1 MNPKLAVSIALFIG
15 GCSQSQP
22 PADTGEDMIGSSPR
36 ASSPVDLQPLSETDL
51 LRVCRGGAA
60 FRNGIPV
67 GVVKAKK
74 SGANLVRLSY
84 TRDDGKFFAYDCKT
98 EGNVVRFRMID
109 EAGPGTGPGVW
120 SGRGSRTT
128 FDIFPTEIEFRDDFF
143 DGSADQDRIEI

>member
-1 MNPKLAVSIALFIG
+1 M
-15 GCSQSQP
+15 
-22 PADTGEDMIGSSPR
+22 
-36 ASSPVDLQPLSETDL
+36 
-51 LRVCRGGAA
+51 RVCRGGAS

-67 GVVKAKK
+67 DVVEARK
-74 SGANLVRLSY
+74 SGDNLVRLSY

-128 FDIFPTEIEFRDDFF
+128 YEISPAEIEFTDEFF
-143 DGSADQDRIEI
+143 DGSIDQDRIKI